1 MTDKRQISQILQH
14 FLKILHFG
22 SELSGKRK
30 NAEIS
35 LISVILNNLMHFRS
49 FFMLLI

>member
-22 SELSGKRK
+22 SELSGKY
-30 NAEIS
+30 AEIS
-35 LISVILNNLMHFRS
+35 LISVRYI
-49 FFMLLI
+49 